1 MVKKVK
7 VKLSETKNKVGKTN
21 LVDLKKQHGEAN
33 KNVQPMQKT
42 RG

>member
-1 MVKKVK
+1 MAKKVK

-21 LVDLKKQHGEAN
+21 WVALKKQHGEAN
-33 KNVQPMQKT
+33 KNVKPTQKT